1 MFNIN
6 FSLGNIHNVSV
17 SVQNSKQTSNNGGVI
32 TNNGGVITLA
42 GYTAANLPPLSTL
55 TPLVQAGGVGGAEV
69 GGGEGLVEQL
79 EISLLQEMII
89 LSFDC

>member
-6 FSLGNIHNVSV
+6 FTLGNIHNVSV
-17 SVQNSKQTSNNGGVI
+17 SVQNSKQTSNNGGGVI

-55 TPLVQAGGVGGAEV
+55 TQPLVQAGGVGGGEV

-89 LSFDC
+89 FTV